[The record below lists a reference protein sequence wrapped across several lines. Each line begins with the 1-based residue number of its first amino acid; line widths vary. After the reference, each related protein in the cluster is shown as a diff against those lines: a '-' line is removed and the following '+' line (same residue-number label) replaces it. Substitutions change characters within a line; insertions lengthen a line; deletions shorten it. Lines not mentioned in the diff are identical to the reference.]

1 MRKKKN
7 RFLLFCFSF
16 LPGAGEMYY
25 GFMKTGVSLLSLFA
39 LAFMATFYTNMSLL
53 GFIIMIIWVYGFFH
67 ANNLGTLSDE
77 EFYRLK
83 DEYLFG
89 IKENDMDSIKEFITG
104 KYRKVFAALL
114 ILVGVSMLW
123 QTFCRF
129 LRFIMGNEFYY
140 KYIAVFTRA
149 IGTDV
154 PRLLISIAIIWV
166 GFKLI
171 MGKKKELDMIDEKE
185 EAAWRAAEE
194 VKPQGTW
201 QQPAGEMQPQGTWQ
215 QPAREAQ
222 GTWQQPMGEA
232 QPQGMPQRPFMA
244 QPAEVWQQPGKE
256 LPEIVEKDTDGQ

>member
-25 GFMKTGVSLLSLFA
+25 GFMKTGVSLLTLFA
-39 LAFMATFYTNMSLL
+39 FSLMATLYTNVAPL
-53 GFIIMIIWVYGFFH
+53 GLVIMIVWVYGFFH
-67 ANNLGTLSDE
+67 ANNLGSLSDE
-77 EFYRLK
+77 EFYRIK

-89 IKENDMDSIKEFITG
+89 MKENDIDSIKEFITG

-140 KYIAVFTRA
+140 EYIATFTRA
-149 IGTDV
+149 IGTDL
-154 PRLLISIAIIWV
+154 PRILISIAIIWV
-166 GFKLI
+166 GVKLI

-185 EAAWRAAEE
+185 EAAWRPAEE
-194 VKPQGTW
+194 MREKETWQQPTGAAQAQGAWQQPTGEAQAQGAW
-201 QQPAGEMQPQGTWQ
+201 QQPAGAAQAQETWQ
-215 QPAREAQ
+215 Q
-222 GTWQQPMGEA
+222 
-232 QPQGMPQRPFMA
+232 F
-244 QPAEVWQQPGKE
+244 GKG
-256 LPEIVEKDTDGQ
+256 LPEIVERNPDNQ